1 MQVIAIAAVA
11 RNGVIGQAGTIPW
24 RLPEDFRRFRRLTTG
39 HVVVMGRA
47 TFDSIGRPLPGR
59 TSVVVTR
66 ASGWAPRDAP
76 EPTSRGR
83 WRFDD
88 ATLVVRAGSV
98 PEALA
103 VAREL
108 DPDGICWVA
117 GGGAVYREAMPMVTA
132 LEITEVP
139 SEPEGDTFFPVID
152 PARWHL
158 VRRERFPGFT
168 TARYEPVPRPG
179 EVPLDGDAGM
189 PAPTGP

>member
-66 ASGWAPRDAP
+66 APDWAPREAP
-76 EPTSRGR
+76 EPRSPGR

-88 ATLVVRAGSV
+88 ATLVVRAGSL

-103 VAREL
+103 VAQEL
-108 DPDGICWVA
+108 EPDGICWVA

-139 SEPEGDTFFPVID
+139 AEPQGDTFFPEID
-152 PARWHL
+152 PERWHL
-158 VRRERFPGFT
+158 VHRERFPGFT
-168 TARYEPVPRPG
+168 TARYEPALRPSDL
-179 EVPLDGDAGM
+179 PLDGLAGL

>member
-66 ASGWAPRDAP
+66 AADWTPRDAP
-76 EPTSRGR
+76 EPSAPGR
-83 WRFDD
+83 WRFDES
-88 ATLVVRAGSV
+88 TLVVRAGSLT
-98 PEALA
+98 EALGL
-103 VAREL
+103 AREAE
-108 DPDGICWVA
+108 PEGICWVA
-117 GGGAVYREAMPMVTA
+117 GGGAVYREAMPVVTA

-139 SEPEGDTFFPVID
+139 AEPEGDTFFPEID
-152 PARWHL
+152 PDRWRL

-168 TARYEPVPRPG
+168 TARYERALPAGDARPG
-179 EVPLDGDAGM
+179 GDAGVGA
-189 PAPTGP
+189 PAGP